1 LTKDETLEA
10 IIAGAKANGSWDKK
24 YPDDDRK
31 AQPAQEPMQG
41 TPFGGMNRDD
51 WKDVVSAISKVRDS
65 RGIYLACRPADVF
78 QDWFLLFG
86 TGKLTPP
93 KPQTACCAECGKK
106 ESDGWFLYCVGC
118 MDKVTT

>member
-1 LTKDETLEA
+1 LTKEEALKLALEA
-10 IIAGAKANGSWDKK
+10 LTYIHAETSTEEDALIDEAITAIEEAL
-24 YPDDDRK
+24 
-31 AQPAQEPMQG
+31 AQPALEPMQG

-86 TGKLTPP
+86 TGKL
-93 KPQTACCAECGKK
+93 K
-106 ESDGWFLYCVGC
+106 EKNFD
-118 MDKVTT
+118 

>member
-1 LTKDETLEA
+1 MSDPTIAAWSREGDLLFQLRQLREENKRLREA
-10 IIAGAKANGSWDKK
+10 L
-24 YPDDDRK
+24 

-86 TGKLTPP
+86 TGKL
-93 KPQTACCAECGKK
+93 K
-106 ESDGWFLYCVGC
+106 EKNFD
-118 MDKVTT
+118 